1 MTASSPARARGK
13 SVAFVTAGIVLGLVA
28 AAAIVEVVARVVG
41 LEPGGVPIRR
51 VEILENGRFVAA
63 ASWGTAPVKRASP
76 FPEVRNG
83 EYIPGMTFRFVY
95 ADNPRGYFDGD
106 NAIVNRINASG
117 QRGDDVASHK
127 PEGTVRI
134 LGVGDSF
141 TFGAGVR
148 EEDTFL
154 SLLERDL
161 NAGTSGPVYQVINCG
176 VASYDTTDEVAY
188 LEKRWLDLEPD
199 VVLLVFVIND
209 AYDDA
214 VFGPMHRGYVEGVTR
229 LVESRQ
235 LYGSRF
241 LAWGLDRYWR
251 AKMARETREI
261 YLSQFTDDPRIEGHD
276 WGDCKRGF
284 ERARDLT
291 RARGARLLIVIFP
304 ELYDLEA
311 YPFEALHGIVRAE
324 AERLG
329 IPVLDLLPA
338 FRGTRAEE
346 LWVHP
351 TDHHP
356 NEVGHAIAEREIARF
371 LRDPRN
377 GLLDPVPDGE

>member
-1 MTASSPARARGK
+1 MKASKR
-13 SVAFVTAGIVLGLVA
+13 VAFATAGIVLGLAA
-28 AAAIVEVVARVVG
+28 AAAIVEIVARVIG
-41 LEPGGVPIRR
+41 LEPGGVPMRR
-51 VEILENGRFVAA
+51 VDILEDGRFVTAA
-63 ASWGTAPVKRASP
+63 TWGTAPVKRASP
-76 FPEVRNG
+76 YPEVGNG
-83 EYIPGMTFRFVY
+83 EYIPGLTFRFVY
-95 ADNPRGYFDGD
+95 ADNPRGYFDAD
-106 NAIVNRINASG
+106 NALVNHINSHG
-117 QRGDDVASHK
+117 LRGDEFAPLK
-127 PEGTVRI
+127 PAGTVRI

-154 SLLERDL
+154 ARLERDL
-161 NAGTSGPVYQVINCG
+161 NSASPGPAYEVINCG
-176 VASYDTTDEVAY
+176 VASYNTADEVTY

-214 VFGPMHRGYVEGVTR
+214 VFGPLHRGYVEGVTR

-235 LYGSRF
+235 VYGSRF
-241 LAWGLDRYWR
+241 LAWALDHYWR
-251 AKMARETREI
+251 AKMGRETREI

-276 WGDCKRGF
+276 WEDCKRGF

-291 RARGARLLIVIFP
+291 RARGAKLAIVIFP
-304 ELYDLEA
+304 ELHSLDA
-311 YPFEALHGIVRAE
+311 YPFEGLHRIAGSA

-329 IPVLDLLPA
+329 IPALDLLPA
-338 FRGTRAEE
+338 FRGMSAEE

-356 NEVGHAIAEREIARF
+356 NEAGHAIAAEAIARF

-377 GLLDPVPDGE
+377 GILDAAAGDTSPALRP